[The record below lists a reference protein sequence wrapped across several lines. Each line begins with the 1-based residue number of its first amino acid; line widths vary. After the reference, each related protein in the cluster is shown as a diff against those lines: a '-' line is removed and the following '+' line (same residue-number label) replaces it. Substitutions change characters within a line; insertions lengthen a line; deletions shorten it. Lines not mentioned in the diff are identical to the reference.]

1 MKHMSCILDAGEFRY
16 MLGKALNGA
25 AKRSR
30 IPVLE
35 EALFR
40 FDGYF
45 WTITCTNLE
54 LWCQAITRCDD
65 EPCAFVLTD
74 SRKLLTACK
83 YFSGDMVLTY
93 TEDDPPKTCPT
104 KTALDG
110 TLTLSCGGKELRQRV
125 TAAEDFPVMPEV
137 KAEHGYDIDPDALS
151 KRFERIKYA
160 LSSNTSRPSYC
171 CVKFFD
177 DRIGAVDGYRLAV
190 SRDGDLRVEKP
201 FLIPPSAMKLLPLF
215 EGVESRLS
223 VGEKYVV
230 IDSGYTRVMARMP
243 EGDSLDFD
251 KAIPTICKEE
261 HPVDISD
268 FMDNLRYL
276 SQFIRFPSK
285 EYVRFDCGVLS
296 VDTAKGSYSAKPRL
310 TEIPAT
316 VCGFNGGYMMD
327 ALQQFQAK
335 RLDTVTMRMNGNSV
349 APIIMSDGEDL
360 AMVLPMRLKD
370 QSKAA

>member
-1 MKHMSCILDAGEFRY
+1 MKYMSCTIDAGEFRH
-16 MLGKALNGA
+16 MLDKALKA
-25 AKRSR
+25 AVKRSR

-35 EALFR
+35 EGLVR
-40 FDGYF
+40 FNGD
-45 WTITCTNLE
+45 TCAITCTNLE
-54 LWCQAITRCDD
+54 LWCQASTPSDAK
-65 EPCAFVLTD
+65 PCAFVLTD

-83 YFSGDMVLTY
+83 YFSGDMLLSY
-93 TEDDPPKTCPT
+93 TENDPPKTCPT

-125 TAAEDFPVMPEV
+125 TAAEDFPTMPEV
-137 KAEHGYDIDPDALS
+137 KAEQGYDIDPDALS

-177 DRIGAVDGYRLAV
+177 DRIGAVDGYRMAV
-190 SRDGDLRVEKP
+190 SRDKSLRVEKP
-201 FLIPPSAMKLLPLF
+201 FLIPPAAMKLLPLF

-223 VGEKYVV
+223 VGKKYVV

-251 KAIPTICKEE
+251 AAIPDTFKEE
-261 HPVDISD
+261 HPVDITG
-268 FMDNLRYL
+268 FMDDLRYL
-276 SQFIRFPSK
+276 SEFIQFPSR
-285 EYVRFDCGVLS
+285 EYVRFQDGVLS
-296 VDTAKGSYSAKPRL
+296 VETAKGSYSSKLKLA
-310 TEIPAT
+310 EIPAT

-327 ALQQFQAK
+327 ALKQFQAK
-335 RLDTVTMRMNGNSV
+335 KLATVTMRMSSAV
-349 APIIMSDGEDL
+349 SPIIMSDGEDL